1 MGIRTPSNA
10 PKFLEHNERNSPKLN
25 VFCAMSI
32 TKIYGPYFF
41 KGDTVKADEYFAML
55 RDWLLPQLENDVIF
69 MQDGAPP
76 HWALEV
82 RALLNERLSKRWI
95 GRATDMDDALVNWP
109 PRSPDLTPCDFFLW
123 GYIKGKVFYSPLP
136 ATLDQIKARIQ
147 LAIGTITGPL
157 LQRVWSNFHRRLLKV
172 KARKGHHFEHLRI

>member
-32 TKIYGPYFF
+32 TKIYGHYFF

-136 ATLDQIKARIQ
+136 ATLDQIKSQNPARDWHNHW
-147 LAIGTITGPL
+147 
-157 LQRVWSNFHRRLLKV
+157 LQRMWSNFHRRLLKV
-172 KARKGHHFEHLRI
+172 KARKGHSFEHLRI